1 MILNSIS
8 TTSALVCAKVSC
20 STLLCTANHL
30 CSSDCLVV
38 SSSSEMSAVHKNVLT
53 AAHLCAYLFR
63 HARSSCANLQKCA
76 NPNIYINVHTF
87 PHMQHPKNGLTV
99 QKCFSCMTL
108 LQKPSKV
115 CEPQTTS
122 WSVCFSMACSLT
134 VQKYLSVQRGGPG
147 PGKFGVQGSGGG
159 GILHRM
165 TWTLPQFSHC
175 TDPQTVTRMTMMMLL
190 LMYDSICC
198 TMCNIR
204 GGMVMVE
211 VTGPSVVD
219 KTNLLVGHFTQ
230 VCSALSLCFPLMDTF
245 QNNLPQA

>member
-8 TTSALVCAKVSC
+8 TTSALVSC
-20 STLLCTANHL
+20 STLLCSANHL

-53 AAHLCAYLFR
+53 AAHLRAYLFR
-63 HARSSCANLQKCA
+63 HARSSCANLKKCA

-87 PHMQHPKNGLTV
+87 PHTQHPKNGLTV

-134 VQKYLSVQRGGPG
+134 VQKYFSVHTEGAQGLGSLVFRALVVEEYFTEWHGHSHSLATALILKLS
-147 PGKFGVQGSGGG
+147 QG
-159 GILHRM
+159 
-165 TWTLPQFSHC
+165 WPWW
-175 TDPQTVTRMTMMMLL
+175 
-190 LMYDSICC
+190 CC
-198 TMCNIR
+198 CWCMIAYAAQCAT
-204 GGMVMVE
+204 
-211 VTGPSVVD
+211 
-219 KTNLLVGHFTQ
+219 
-230 VCSALSLCFPLMDTF
+230 
-245 QNNLPQA
+245 

>member
-1 MILNSIS
+1 MQFD
-8 TTSALVCAKVSC
+8 CAKVFQ
-20 STLLCTANHL
+20 CT
-30 CSSDCLVV
+30 
-38 SSSSEMSAVHKNVLT
+38 
-53 AAHLCAYLFR
+53 Y
-63 HARSSCANLQKCA
+63 
-76 NPNIYINVHTF
+76 
-87 PHMQHPKNGLTV
+87 
-99 QKCFSCMTL
+99 
-108 LQKPSKV
+108 
-115 CEPQTTS
+115 
-122 WSVCFSMACSLT
+122 
-134 VQKYLSVQRGGPG
+134 RGGPG

-219 KTNLLVGHFTQ
+219 KTNLLVGHFTHP
-230 VCSALSLCFPLMDTF
+230 AILSPLRQTF
-245 QNNLPQA
+245 